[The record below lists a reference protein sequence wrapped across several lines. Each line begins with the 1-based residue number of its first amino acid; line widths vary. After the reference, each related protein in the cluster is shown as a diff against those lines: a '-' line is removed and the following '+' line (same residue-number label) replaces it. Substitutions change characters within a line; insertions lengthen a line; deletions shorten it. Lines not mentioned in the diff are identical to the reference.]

1 MDPQIGGLDRPILW
15 PIWYSAF
22 ECCLIIFLSY
32 SLEKDI
38 FTTCTGNKDWTWTFP
53 RTDNDIDDS
62 RLGSYFFRWKSI
74 KIKSR
79 LLQHGETNL
88 WCFRSAS
95 TTIAEVPISFA
106 TKSHENPSQTHK
118 YLPKFCFPI
127 FSGKLCWKRLCV
139 RGRKHGQTMVSLVDS
154 PNKTFASHMA
164 GPRHDLGAATGRSR
178 WPRSLAIPGFKASSI
193 ANKREDW
200 HGQLTLIQHLPIVI
214 NS

>member
-79 LLQHGETNL
+79 LLQHGETNNTVKQTSDVSDL
-88 WCFRSAS
+88 HQPLSLRFRFLSRPNPMK
-95 TTIAEVPISFA
+95 ILVKPINICPNSVSQFFQGNFA
-106 TKSHENPSQTHK
+106 GNVYVWEEENMDKPWFHS
-118 YLPKFCFPI
+118 
-127 FSGKLCWKRLCV
+127 
-139 RGRKHGQTMVSLVDS
+139 
-154 PNKTFASHMA
+154 
-164 GPRHDLGAATGRSR
+164 
-178 WPRSLAIPGFKASSI
+178 
-193 ANKREDW
+193 
-200 HGQLTLIQHLPIVI
+200 
-214 NS
+214 